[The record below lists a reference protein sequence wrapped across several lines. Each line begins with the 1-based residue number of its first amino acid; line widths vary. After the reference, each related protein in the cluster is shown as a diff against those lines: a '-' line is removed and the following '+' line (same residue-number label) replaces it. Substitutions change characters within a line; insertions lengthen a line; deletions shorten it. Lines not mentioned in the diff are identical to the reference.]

1 MFNKVYKYAD
11 TLPFSFRKDEF
22 KKGKRKK
29 NNIMD
34 WIYLSLSEF
43 LVPNIR
49 FINYFFGRFIWFYV
63 TLNKVTIHSTI
74 LYR

>member
-29 NNIMD
+29 KIIL
-34 WIYLSLSEF
+34 WIGYIYPFRNFSFLIFVLLITF
-43 LVPNIR
+43 LVDL
-49 FINYFFGRFIWFYV
+49 FGFM
-63 TLNKVTIHSTI
+63 
-74 LYR
+74 